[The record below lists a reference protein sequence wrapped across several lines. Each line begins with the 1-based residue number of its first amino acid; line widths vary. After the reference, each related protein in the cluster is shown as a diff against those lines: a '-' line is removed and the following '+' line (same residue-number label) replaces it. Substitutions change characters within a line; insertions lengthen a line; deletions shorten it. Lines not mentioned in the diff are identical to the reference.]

1 MRLAKELADWL
12 IDEELVRH
20 PYTFTDGT
28 IPPIFIDPTDGAPA
42 PEDLVGADGASVTP
56 TMTVT
61 LQTSGGFGS
70 TPYEGFLDRRTI
82 TIVYRCQPKKEKELV
97 DLSNAIDRALDDKRA
112 FQMGDLRVEIAQ
124 LYRPLIKIPL
134 STPAKGSVY
143 ESEYLFLV
151 RKASML
157 DETPAE

>member
-1 MRLAKELADWL
+1 
-12 IDEELVRH
+12 
-20 PYTFTDGT
+20 
-28 IPPIFIDPTDGAPA
+28 
-42 PEDLVGADGASVTP
+42 
-56 TMTVT
+56 
-61 LQTSGGFGS
+61 
-70 TPYEGFLDRRTI
+70 
-82 TIVYRCQPKKEKELV
+82 
-97 DLSNAIDRALDDKRA
+97 
-112 FQMGDLRVEIAQ
+112 MGDLRVEIAQ